1 MADKVAFELVS
12 PERLLLSVEADMVV
26 VPGSEGDFAVLAGHQ
41 PIISLLRPGSIDVY
55 EGDKVSERIFVAG
68 GFVEFSEDRLVI
80 LAEEATPYREVDR
93 AALAERIAK
102 ARTAVDEAGEH
113 EHKRTGAEEF
123 LIYLEHM
130 NEVNHML

>member
-26 VPGSEGDFAVLAGHQ
+26 VPGGEGDFAVLAGHQ

-55 EGDKVSERIFVAG
+55 DGDKVAERIFVAG

-80 LAEEATPYREVDR
+80 LAEEATHHREIDR
-93 AALAERIAK
+93 TALAERIAK
-102 ARTAVDEAGEH
+102 ARTAVEEAGEH
-113 EHKRTGAEEF
+113 EHKRTAAEEF